1 MKAVEERHKEDMERM
16 CKIQLQYR
24 LAEQKQVS
32 VRAGQ
37 KAAVLVPARQ
47 LQQELKESRQQL
59 EQLRQQLKEERV
71 NGQNIQDKMQ
81 AELQEAWSMMKA
93 VEERHK
99 EDMERMCKIQLQ
111 YRLAEQKQMAQ
122 GSAIAAAAAA
132 ASYEEASSLQPENP
146 SMSSSRLSSQQS
158 EEPCMKLLSCVV
170 SVADPVKKYTG
181 WEVLGGGGFG
191 TVYKALDA
199 ATGQAVA
206 VKEIELQH
214 QGCEEVLKEILLL
227 REKRNPNIVTYLES
241 YLLRDVV
248 WLVLEYM
255 DGGSLTDVVSTTTMA
270 VGHMATVFRECLKG
284 LAFLHANQVIHRDI
298 KSDNI
303 LLGRDGSVKLA
314 DFGLCALLTPE
325 QRKRRSVVGTTYWM
339 APEVVR
345 GEPYG
350 PKVDTWS
357 LGIVGIEMARGEPP
371 YFWESRDRAKDLIG
385 KQGVPELHKLR
396 LPPALY
402 ELLGCCLQMDVD
414 RRGSAKEL
422 LQNRLL
428 EHQRLQ
434 AQAMLEE
441 CESFLAE
448 LQGQKAAVLVP
459 ARQLQQELKESRQQL
474 EQLRQQL
481 KEERVN
487 GQNIQDKMQA
497 ELQEA
502 WSMMKAVEE
511 RHKEDMER
519 MCKIQLQ
526 YRLAEQKQMAQGSA
540 IAAAAAAASYE
551 EASSLQP
558 ENPSRSSS
566 PLSSQQSEEPCMKLL
581 SCVVSVADPVK
592 KYTGW
597 EVLGGGGFGTVYKA
611 LDAATGQAVAVK
623 EIELQH
629 QGCEEVLKEILLL
642 REKRN
647 PNIVT
652 YLESYLL
659 RDVVWLVLEYMDG
672 GSLTDVVSTT
682 TMAVGH
688 MATVFR
694 ECLKGLAFLHANQV
708 IHRDIKSDNI
718 LLGRDGS
725 VKLADF
731 GLCALL
737 TPEQRKRRSV
747 VGTTYWMAPEVV
759 RGEPYG
765 PKVDTWSLGIVGIE
779 MARGEPPYFW
789 ESRDRAKDLIGKQ
802 GVPELHKLRLPP
814 ALYELLGCCLQMDV
828 DRRGSAKELLQN
840 RLLEHQRLQAQAM
853 LEECESF
860 LAEVQRGQEKR
871 LLEMTQDVAI
881 RQPE

>member
-1 MKAVEERHKEDMERM
+1 M
-16 CKIQLQYR
+16 
-24 LAEQKQVS
+24 
-32 VRAGQ
+32 
-37 KAAVLVPARQ
+37 ARQ
-47 LQQELKESRQQL
+47 FRWAEEQCSRALRCWQSAQEEEKRKLQQ
-59 EQLRQQLKEERV
+59 
-71 NGQNIQDKMQ
+71 
-81 AELQEAWSMMKA
+81 
-93 VEERHK
+93 
-99 EDMERMCKIQLQ
+99 KI
-111 YRLAEQKQMAQ
+111 
-122 GSAIAAAAAA
+122 
-132 ASYEEASSLQPENP
+132 
-146 SMSSSRLSSQQS
+146 
-158 EEPCMKLLSCVV
+158 
-170 SVADPVKKYTG
+170 
-181 WEVLGGGGFG
+181 
-191 TVYKALDA
+191 
-199 ATGQAVA
+199 
-206 VKEIELQH
+206 
-214 QGCEEVLKEILLL
+214 
-227 REKRNPNIVTYLES
+227 
-241 YLLRDVV
+241 
-248 WLVLEYM
+248 
-255 DGGSLTDVVSTTTMA
+255 
-270 VGHMATVFRECLKG
+270 
-284 LAFLHANQVIHRDI
+284 
-298 KSDNI
+298 
-303 LLGRDGSVKLA
+303 
-314 DFGLCALLTPE
+314 
-325 QRKRRSVVGTTYWM
+325 
-339 APEVVR
+339 
-345 GEPYG
+345 
-350 PKVDTWS
+350 
-357 LGIVGIEMARGEPP
+357 
-371 YFWESRDRAKDLIG
+371 
-385 KQGVPELHKLR
+385 
-396 LPPALY
+396 
-402 ELLGCCLQMDVD
+402 
-414 RRGSAKEL
+414 
-422 LQNRLL
+422 
-428 EHQRLQ
+428 
-434 AQAMLEE
+434 
-441 CESFLAE
+441 

-828 DRRGSAKELLQN
+828 DRRGSAKELLQYPF
-840 RLLEHQRLQAQAM
+840 LK
-853 LEECESF
+853 
-860 LAEVQRGQEKR
+860 LAEP
-871 LLEMTQDVAI
+871 LFSLF
-881 RQPE
+881 